1 MVSWIPE
8 AVSGQALSHFFT
20 THLPAGRRWCAHP
33 RLTDLMTDDD
43 VVVMGGCVD
52 ALVNRVDRQGISR
65 SLAIEHCR
73 ALANVTVNDA
83 IRERG

>member
-1 MVSWIPE
+1 
-8 AVSGQALSHFFT
+8 
-20 THLPAGRRWCAHP
+20 
-33 RLTDLMTDDD
+33 MTDDD

-52 ALVNRVDRQGISR
+52 ALVNLVDRQGISR